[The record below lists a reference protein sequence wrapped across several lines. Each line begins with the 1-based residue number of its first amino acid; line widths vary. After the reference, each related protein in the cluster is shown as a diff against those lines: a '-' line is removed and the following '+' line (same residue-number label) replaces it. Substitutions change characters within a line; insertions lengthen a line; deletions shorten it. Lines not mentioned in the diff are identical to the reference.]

1 MLRAGIV
8 GTGWWTEAEHLPGL
22 QSRRDVEVTALCGR
36 NPQRLATLADKFR
49 IPQRFTDWQEMIS
62 KERLDLAVIVT
73 PNSLH
78 HPIALVALAKGLHV
92 ICEKPLALT
101 AAQAREMAAA
111 AKARRLQTLTFFTHR
126 TIAAVAQ
133 LKRLI
138 DEGFL
143 GTPLHVS
150 AVYFSASHFA
160 PGKPASWRMRRAEAG
175 TGVLGDIGSHLIDLV
190 RFWLGDFAKVSGQWQ
205 QRTFERPVGGA
216 GFAGD
221 GRSIGGKVDADEDCS
236 FLAQLKCG
244 AQGVFQASKLIAG
257 RGNFQR
263 VELYGDKGSLIYEAE
278 PGLDDNWEGRLFAGR
293 PDRPGLQ
300 PVALPRELTKGLE
313 TKDGGR
319 IEAYRR
325 LVDPF
330 FEAIR
335 TGGSAAPDF
344 GDGAAA
350 QAVLD
355 AVATSAEQGRW
366 IDIA

>member
-1 MLRAGIV
+1 MTRLRAGIV
-8 GTGWWTEAEHLPGL
+8 GTGWWTQTEHLPGL
-22 QSRRDVEVTALCGR
+22 QSRSDVEVTALCGR
-36 NPQRLATLADKFR
+36 NPEKLAALADKFR
-49 IPQRFTDWQEMIS
+49 VPGRFTNWQELLEHI
-62 KERLDLAVIVT
+62 DLCVIVT

-78 HPIALVALAKGLHV
+78 HPIAMAALAKGLHV

-111 AKARRLQTLTFFTHR
+111 AAGRHLQTLTFFTHR
-126 TIAAVAQ
+126 TIAAAAQ
-133 LKRLI
+133 LKRLV

-150 AVYFSASHFA
+150 ASYFSASHFA

-205 QRTFERPVGGA
+205 QRTFDRP
-216 GFAGD
+216 
-221 GRSIGGKVDADEDCS
+221 GGKVDADEDVS

-244 AQGVFQASKLIAG
+244 AQAVFQVSKLVAG
-257 RGNFQR
+257 RGNYQR
-263 VELYGDKGSLIYEAE
+263 VELYGDKGSLIYEGE
-278 PGLDDNWEGRLFAGR
+278 PGIDANWEGRLFAGR
-293 PDRPGLQ
+293 ADKLGIE
-300 PVALPRELTKGLE
+300 PVALPEALTKGLE

-319 IEAYRR
+319 IEAWRR

-335 TGGSAAPDF
+335 TGGSCKPDF
-344 GDGAAA
+344 QDGAAV
-350 QAVLD
+350 QAILD
-355 AVATSAEQGRW
+355 AVATSCEHGGW
-366 IDIA
+366 VDV

>member
-8 GTGWWTEAEHLPGL
+8 GTGWWTEVEHLPGL
-22 QSRRDVEVTALCGR
+22 QSRSDVQVTALCGR
-36 NPQRLATLADKFR
+36 NAQRLESLADKFR
-49 IPQRFTDWQEMIS
+49 VPERFTNWQEMLHS
-62 KERLDLAVIVT
+62 MDVCVIVT

-78 HPIALVALAKGLHV
+78 HPIAMAALEKGLHV

-111 AKARRLQTLTFFTHR
+111 ASDRHLQTLTFFTHR

-133 LKRLI
+133 LKKLI

-150 AVYFSASHFA
+150 ATYFSASHFA
-160 PGKPASWRMRRAEAG
+160 PDKPASWRMRRSEAG
-175 TGVLGDIGSHLIDLV
+175 TGVLGDIGSHVIDLV
-190 RFWLGDFAKVSGQWQ
+190 RFWLGDFVKVSGQWQ
-205 QRTFERPVGGA
+205 QSTFERPGGT
-216 GFAGD
+216 
-221 GRSIGGKVDADEDCS
+221 VDADEDVS

-278 PGLDDNWEGRLFAGR
+278 PGIDSNWEGRLYAGR
-293 PDRPGLQ
+293 AGKPGIEA
-300 PVALPRELTKGLE
+300 VALPNHLTKGLE

-319 IEAYRR
+319 LEAYRR

-330 FEAIR
+330 FESIQ
-335 TGGSAAPDF
+335 TGVRSAPDF
-344 GDGAAA
+344 SDGAAV
-350 QAVLD
+350 QAILD
-355 AVATSAEQGRW
+355 AVATSAEQSRW
-366 IDIA
+366 IGI